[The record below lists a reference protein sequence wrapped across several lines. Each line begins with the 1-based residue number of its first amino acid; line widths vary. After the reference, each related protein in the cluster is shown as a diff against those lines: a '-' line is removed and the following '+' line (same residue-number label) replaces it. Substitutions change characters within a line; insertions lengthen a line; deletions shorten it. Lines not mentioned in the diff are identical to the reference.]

1 MGIPES
7 SGVPS
12 KKFDLE
18 QPRPPRKS
26 NILVTQAVAA
36 ALPAPGLEP
45 GPVASVSKMLPS
57 EHVQTCQPRPPKR
70 LFKATRRLSFEQDD
84 QKPTPVGNAK
94 AKKCLLCPNLT
105 NAKKMEIRLHLN
117 EIHKIG
123 KAKTCKIC
131 SLIFKSQADLQGHGC
146 PLETIVKSPKKSTIS
161 VTPAVPVLPEP
172 VPVLPGP
179 ASVLPVPAPVLPVT
193 ATGLEPVPTPSVS
206 KLLSS
211 QEPSANGNSS
221 TVTVQNFQDD
231 QKPIPVGNAKAKKCL
246 LCPSLSN
253 AKNMEIR
260 LHLKEIHQIPKA
272 KTCQICSLIF
282 KSIADLQSH
291 GCPLGSRVKSPM
303 KSYHF

>member
-84 QKPTPVGNAK
+84 QKPIPVGNAK
-94 AKKCLLCPNLT
+94 AKKCLLCHNLT

-117 EIHKIG
+117 EIHKIA
-123 KAKTCKIC
+123 KAKTCKVC
-131 SLIFKSQADLQGHGC
+131 LMIFKSIPDLNGHGC
-146 PLETIVKSPKKSTIS
+146 PIETTVKTPRKSNVL
-161 VTPAVPVLPEP
+161 VTSA
-172 VPVLPGP
+172 
-179 ASVLPVPAPVLPVT
+179 APVLSVPE
-193 ATGLEPVPTPSVS
+193 LEPVP
-206 KLLSS
+206 
-211 QEPSANGNSS
+211 
-221 TVTVQNFQDD
+221 
-231 QKPIPVGNAKAKKCL
+231 
-246 LCPSLSN
+246 SLS
-253 AKNMEIR
+253 
-260 LHLKEIHQIPKA
+260 
-272 KTCQICSLIF
+272 
-282 KSIADLQSH
+282 
-291 GCPLGSRVKSPM
+291 V
-303 KSYHF
+303 

>member
-1 MGIPES
+1 MVANGDQNKVFDTGDPSGHAAPPPPSSNGGAGGAPSDDLVKLQNMLLSKRREEIFKKKKKKKLKKNKLEKEPELPQLVNHTASQEGLNNPPLPLPPSNGGAVGGQPPAGGLDSGGPES

-36 ALPAPGLEP
+36 ALPVPGLEP
-45 GPVASVSKMLPS
+45 GPVASVSKTLPS

-117 EIHKIG
+117 EIHKIA

-131 SLIFKSQADLQGHGC
+131 LLIFKSQADLQGHGC
-146 PLETIVKSPKKSTIS
+146 PLEASVKSPKSTI
-161 VTPAVPVLPEP
+161 
-172 VPVLPGP
+172 
-179 ASVLPVPAPVLPVT
+179 
-193 ATGLEPVPTPSVS
+193 
-206 KLLSS
+206 
-211 QEPSANGNSS
+211 
-221 TVTVQNFQDD
+221 
-231 QKPIPVGNAKAKKCL
+231 
-246 LCPSLSN
+246 
-253 AKNMEIR
+253 
-260 LHLKEIHQIPKA
+260 
-272 KTCQICSLIF
+272 
-282 KSIADLQSH
+282 
-291 GCPLGSRVKSPM
+291 
-303 KSYHF
+303 